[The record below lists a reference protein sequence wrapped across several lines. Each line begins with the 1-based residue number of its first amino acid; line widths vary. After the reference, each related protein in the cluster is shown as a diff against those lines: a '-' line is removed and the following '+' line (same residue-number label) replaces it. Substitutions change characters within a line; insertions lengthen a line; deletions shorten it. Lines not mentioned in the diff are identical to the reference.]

1 MSERSGV
8 REQGTERVSGASELA
23 KGRASGPVLQSG
35 FLVILDHS
43 ATKMMTSQLYTRL
56 KSKRNFLTLND

>member
-1 MSERSGV
+1 M

-35 FLVILDHS
+35 FLVILHHGGIEREIDS
-43 ATKMMTSQLYTRL
+43 WELDS
-56 KSKRNFLTLND
+56 